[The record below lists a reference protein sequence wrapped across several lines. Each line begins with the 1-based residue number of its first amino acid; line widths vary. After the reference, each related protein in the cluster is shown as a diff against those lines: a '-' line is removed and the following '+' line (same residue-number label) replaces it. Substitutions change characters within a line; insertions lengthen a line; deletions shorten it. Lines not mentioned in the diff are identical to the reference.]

1 MSDEQEAG
9 IIDQMRAEFDD
20 AFYLAMNKD
29 VAEAGADPFS
39 HFLTFGWR
47 EGRDPN
53 SAFSIRRYVDLNA
66 DVKEAGANGFAHYL
80 AHGRAEG
87 RPTDHG
93 LGFQYEV
100 LWVEPTVEERI
111 QRLRTAIPDRAP
123 DPSEQLVAAVAT
135 LAKGRPVHCTVS
147 HDNPVT
153 GVGGIQLC
161 IRLEA
166 RAFQAAGHDHIH
178 IYPTAAAVA
187 VDVEREAPTLGVL
200 INGVSAGHFTPETV
214 AGILG
219 PVVSQRTASF
229 AVHSLIGHPVDR
241 TIEVLK
247 AMGMRAGFYW
257 LHDFASLCAGYTLMR
272 NDVAFCGAP
281 PPDSTACEV
290 CAYGRRRRVQLPAH
304 ADFFQAFDITVV
316 SPSSSALD
324 LWRVRFPVEPA
335 AMLVHPHADLEP
347 REAKRAA
354 RRTTARPLRIAF
366 LGMPTVHKGWPVF
379 STLVKRFADDPRYE
393 FHHLAKQRDPRVAAR
408 FTKVEPTAK
417 SARPMIDAVERL
429 DIDVAILWSL
439 WPETFCFAAYEGVAG
454 GAAIVT
460 NPDAGHVVRFVESE
474 ADGGR
479 VLQDE
484 ASLEAFFESGEALG
498 LARATR
504 QAPLYDL
511 SISGMTADLVLKA
524 GQ

>member
-1 MSDEQEAG
+1 MSDEQDAG
-9 IIDQMRAEFDD
+9 IIEQMRAEFDA

-29 VAEAGADPFS
+29 VAEAGADPFA

-53 SAFSIRRYVDLNA
+53 ADFSLRRYVDLNA

-87 RPTDHG
+87 RATDHG
-93 LGFQYEV
+93 LGFRYEV
-100 LWVEPTVEERI
+100 LWVEPPIEERI
-111 QRLRTAIPDRAP
+111 QRLRAAIPDQTP
-123 DPSEQLVAAVAT
+123 DPTERLVAAVAT
-135 LAKGRPVHCTVS
+135 LAEGRPVHCTVS
-147 HDNPVT
+147 HDNPIK

-166 RAFQAAGHDHIH
+166 QAFAAADHDHVH
-178 IYPTAAAVA
+178 IYPTAAAVV
-187 VDVEREAPTLGVL
+187 VDVERDAPTLGVL
-200 INGVSAGHFTPETV
+200 INGVSAGHFAPETL
-214 AGILG
+214 AEILG
-219 PVVSQRTASF
+219 PAVAARTASF

-304 ADFFQAFDITVV
+304 TDFLQAFDITVV
-316 SPSSSALD
+316 SPSASALD

-335 AMLVHPHADLEP
+335 AMVVHPHAALEP
-347 REAKRAA
+347 RRPQEAAKPAPD
-354 RRTTARPLRIAF
+354 RPLRIAF

-379 STLVKRFADDPRYE
+379 SALVKRFADDPRYE
-393 FHHLAKQRDPRVAAR
+393 FHHLAKQPDLRVAAQ
-408 FTKVEPTAK
+408 FTNVEPTPK
-417 SARPMIDAVERL
+417 TARPMIDAVEQL
-429 DIDVAILWSL
+429 EIDVVIIWSL

-460 NPDAGHVVRFVESE
+460 TQDAGHVVRFVEAE
-474 ADGGR
+474 AGR
-479 VLQDE
+479 GLVLHDE
-484 ASLEAFFESGEALG
+484 AALEALFETGAALG
-498 LARATR
+498 LARAVR
-504 QAPLYDL
+504 EAPLYDL
-511 SISGMTADLVLKA
+511 KISRMTADLVLGDA
-524 GQ
+524 